1 MHGKLFEAQRLL
13 RELEIMIDSQMPEA
27 QRKMEQGDD
36 WDFLKVTAQIEKIT
50 AIEALVRDML
60 VIELGEPD
68 FGMNAAL
75 VQTEVPNGD

>member
-75 VQTEVPNGD
+75 QTEVTNGD